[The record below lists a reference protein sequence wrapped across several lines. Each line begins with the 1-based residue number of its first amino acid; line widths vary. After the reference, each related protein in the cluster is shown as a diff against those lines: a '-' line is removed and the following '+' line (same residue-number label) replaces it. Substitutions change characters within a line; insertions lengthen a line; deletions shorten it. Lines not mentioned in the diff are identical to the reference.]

1 MRQRGIRSVRRGKTL
16 VQYPDVQVV
25 GAMKMAEQRT
35 HESTKILFIHKGGN
49 QIRGMEQCLLALLRN
64 INGRR
69 IDPILVCTNEALVNE
84 ARKCNIRTFL
94 FDMHEIMIDG
104 TGTTLPLLRY
114 LKSLWMF
121 GKIIREERIDLI
133 YCNGGLPCQT
143 AVPVA
148 KLLNIPVLCHLH
160 HVSARRYY
168 YLYLVRYAN
177 HVIFPSKFTS
187 DYSYGKA
194 GITGEVVFNGV
205 NTSDFQPLIRREDS
219 LRRFHAISD
228 TDVVIGQVS
237 AFTKLKRH
245 DVLVAAFGLACQELD
260 NLRLILVG
268 EGPERKRIEEM
279 VRARGLEGRIIFTG
293 YVERAIDYFQQVID
307 INVLASV
314 EEGLGIALLEAS
326 ACGLPNI
333 GADCTGIREAVRD
346 NETGYLFTK
355 DSMAELAAR
364 IVELAKDPQ
373 KRKQMGLNGRRYVE
387 SKFSENDY
395 VTKIFE
401 KIFSTIERHS
411 SRKGR
416 LIPGE

>member
-1 MRQRGIRSVRRGKTL
+1 MV
-16 VQYPDVQVV
+16 
-25 GAMKMAEQRT
+25 EQRA
-35 HESTKILFIHKGGN
+35 HEVTKILFFHKGGS
-49 QIRGMEQCLLALLRN
+49 QIRGMEQCLLSLLRN
-64 INGRR
+64 INDRR
-69 IDPILVCTNEALVNE
+69 IEPILVCTNEVLLKE
-84 ARKCNIRTFL
+84 ARNCNIRTFL
-94 FDMHEIMIDG
+94 FDIHEIMIDG
-104 TGTTLPLLRY
+104 MGKVLPLLRY
-114 LKSLWMF
+114 LKSMWKL

-187 DYSYGKA
+187 DYSYEKA

-205 NTSDFQPLIRREDS
+205 NTSDFQPILQREYF
-219 LRRFHAISD
+219 LRRSHAISD

-245 DVLVAAFGLACQELD
+245 DVLVAAFDLACRELD
-260 NLRLILVG
+260 TLRLILIG

-279 VRARGLEGRIIFTG
+279 ARTRGLEGRIIFTG
-293 YVERAIDYFQQVID
+293 YVERVIDYFQQVID

-314 EEGLGIALLEAS
+314 EEGLGIALLEGS

-333 GADCTGIREAVRD
+333 GADCTGIREAIRD
-346 NETGYLFTK
+346 NETGYLFSK
-355 DSMAELAAR
+355 DSVAELAAR
-364 IVELAKDPQ
+364 IVELAKDPK
-373 KRKQMGLNGRRYVE
+373 KRKQMGWNGRRYVE

-395 VTKIFE
+395 VTNMFE
-401 KIFSTIERHS
+401 KMLSTIKRHS
-411 SRKGR
+411 SRKRR